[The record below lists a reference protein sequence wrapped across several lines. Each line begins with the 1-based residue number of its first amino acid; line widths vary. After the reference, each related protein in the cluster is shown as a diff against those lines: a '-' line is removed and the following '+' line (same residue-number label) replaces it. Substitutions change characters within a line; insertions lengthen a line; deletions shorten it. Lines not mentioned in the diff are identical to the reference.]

1 MSLEQL
7 GIVADI
13 VGSVAV
19 ILTLGFLAFQI
30 NRARLEVSR
39 QNARDMI
46 NNNNDVL
53 LRLSE
58 NDALLDVH
66 IRGQKDYASLSETE
80 RMKWAFWLFAW
91 ITQTEQGY
99 IDRRQKDFSGMM
111 LDEYVEGLALV
122 LRSNGGQEMWPRVKA
137 WFDPGFS
144 EAVERQI
151 AKSDTTQLER
161 MAGLEWPSSSSS

>member
-7 GIVADI
+7 GTIADI
-13 VGSVAV
+13 VGSVVV

-30 NRARLEVSR
+30 NRGRLEVSR

-46 NNNNDVL
+46 NSNNDVL
-53 LRLSE
+53 LRLTE

-66 IRGQKDYASLSETE
+66 IRGQQDYASLTE
-80 RMKWAFWLFAW
+80 AERLKWAFWVFAW

-122 LRSNGGQEMWPRVKA
+122 FRSNGGKEVWPRAKA
-137 WFDPGFS
+137 WFDPEFC

-151 AKSDTTQLER
+151 AKSSTTQLEL
-161 MAGLEWPSSSSS
+161 MADPE

>member
-1 MSLEQL
+1 MTIEEL
-7 GIVADI
+7 GIVTDI
-13 VGSVAV
+13 VGSLAV
-19 ILTLGFLAFQI
+19 IATLGFLAFQVR
-30 NRARLEVSR
+30 RARLEVSR

-66 IRGQKDYASLSETE
+66 IRGQRDFASLAEAE
-80 RMKWAFWLFAW
+80 RLKWAYWLFAW

-99 IDRRQKDFSGMM
+99 IDRRQKDFSGMK

-122 LRSNGGQEMWPRVKA
+122 LRSEGGKVMWSGLKA
-137 WFDPGFS
+137 WFDAEFCA
-144 EAVERQI
+144 AVERQI
-151 AKSDTTQLER
+151 AKSSATIVER
-161 MAGLEWPSSSSS
+161 FAVPEQPSSTAS

>member
-1 MSLEQL
+1 MTLEQL
-7 GIVADI
+7 GIVTDI
-13 VGSVAV
+13 VGSMAV
-19 ILTLGFLAFQI
+19 VLTLGFLAFQV

-66 IRGQKDYASLSETE
+66 IRGQKDYASLTEAE

-99 IDRRQKDFSGMM
+99 IDRRQKDFSGLM

-122 LRSNGGQEMWPRVKA
+122 FRSTGGKEVWPRAKA
-137 WFDPGFS
+137 WFDPEFC
-144 EAVERQI
+144 EAVERQT
-151 AKSDTTQLER
+151 AKSNTTQLER
-161 MAGLEWPSSSSS
+161 MTDLE

>member
-1 MSLEQL
+1 MTLEEI
-7 GIVADI
+7 GIWTEIA
-13 VGSVAV
+13 GSVAV
-19 ILTLGFLAFQI
+19 IATLGFLAFQI

-39 QNARDMI
+39 ENARQMI

-66 IRGQKDYASLSETE
+66 IRGQKDYASLTEAE

-99 IDRRQKDFSGMM
+99 IDRRQKDFTGMM

-122 LRSNGGQEMWPRVKA
+122 LRSKGGRMVWPRAKA
-137 WFDPGFS
+137 WFDPEFS
-144 EAVERQI
+144 EAVERQM
-151 AKSDTTQLER
+151 AKSEITQLQR
-161 MAGLEWPSSSSS
+161 MTDSEWSPSA

>member
-1 MSLEQL
+1 
-7 GIVADI
+7 GILTEIA
-13 VGSVAV
+13 GSVAV
-19 ILTLGFLAFQI
+19 IATLGFLAFQI

-39 QNARDMI
+39 ENARQMI

-66 IRGQKDYASLSETE
+66 IRGQKDYASLTEAE

-99 IDRRQKDFSGMM
+99 IDRRQKDFTGMM

-122 LRSNGGQEMWPRVKA
+122 LRSKGGRVVWPRAKA
-137 WFDPGFS
+137 WFDPEFS
-144 EAVERQI
+144 EAVERQM
-151 AKSDTTQLER
+151 AKSGVTQLQR
-161 MAGLEWPSSSSS
+161 LADLEWSPSA